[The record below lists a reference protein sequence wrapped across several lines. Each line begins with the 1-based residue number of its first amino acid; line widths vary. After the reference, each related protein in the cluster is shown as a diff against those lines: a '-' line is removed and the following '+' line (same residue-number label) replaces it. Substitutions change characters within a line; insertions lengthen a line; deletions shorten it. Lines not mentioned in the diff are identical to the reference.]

1 MCSRRALLLLVI
13 VVALPLMSRATGYFN
28 FNARARGIYETI
40 LTLRLNEAGQQLA
53 RLKQDEPDN
62 LIVYHLENYID
73 FFTVYI
79 SEDEQAYRH
88 LLNNRDRR
96 LDLVAAGDESS
107 PYYLFVQAE
116 IRLHWAL
123 LRLRFE
129 EYLPAFTDINRAHK
143 LLLRNQE
150 LFPSFIANQKD
161 LGILH
166 AAVGTVPDNFRWALG
181 LLSSLE
187 GTIEQ
192 GKREIE
198 AVLDYASR
206 HDFPY
211 ALETRVLYT
220 FLLLHLDGRPE
231 AAWTALE
238 AAGLRAETSPLH
250 AFVLANVAMRTGH
263 NDLALQWLEGRPR
276 NPAFFAFPYLEYM
289 HGLVKLR
296 RLDTSARS
304 HFRAFLNRTRGRH
317 FIKEAYQKL
326 AWAELLDGNL
336 SGYHQHMQS
345 VLQLGRSSAGGDKNA
360 LREAQ
365 QGEPPQAD
373 LLRARLLFDGGYYDR
388 AAQLLQS
395 LSRDGFASFDHQLE
409 YLYRCGRV
417 YHGQH
422 DYERALRFYEQT
434 ITLGRDYPAFFACN
448 AALQAGLIEEH
459 RGRVSAARRY
469 FNTCLEIDPD
479 EYATGLHQQ
488 AKAGLTRLE
497 D

>member
-1 MCSRRALLLLVI
+1 MITRRALFFILALACLPALL
-13 VVALPLMSRATGYFN
+13 RAEGYFT
-28 FNARARGIYETI
+28 FHERARGIYEHI
-40 LTLRLNEAGQQLA
+40 LLLRLSDAGQEIA

-79 SEDEQAYRH
+79 SEDEQVYRS
-88 LLNNRDRR
+88 LLANRNRR
-96 LDLVAAGDESS
+96 LDLVAAGDQDS
-107 PYYLFVQAE
+107 PYNLFIQAE

-129 EYLPAFTDINRAHK
+129 DYLPAFSDINRAHK

-150 LFPSFIANQKD
+150 RFPDFIANRKD

-198 AVLDYASR
+198 GVLNYAR
-206 HDFPY
+206 DHDFPY
-211 ALETRVLYT
+211 ITETRVLYT

-231 AAWTALE
+231 AAWSALE
-238 AAGLRAETSPLH
+238 AAGLQAGASPLH
-250 AFVLANVAMRTGH
+250 AFVLANVAMRTGR
-263 NDLALQWLEGRPR
+263 NDLALQWLEARPR
-276 NPAFFAFPYLEYM
+276 QPAFFAFPYLEFM

-296 RLDTSARS
+296 RLDSSARS

-326 AWAELLDGNL
+326 AWADLLEGNL
-336 SGYHQHMQS
+336 PGYRRHMQA
-345 VLQLGRSSAGGDKNA
+345 VLQEGHAAAGGDKNA
-360 LREAQ
+360 LREAGQ
-365 QGEPPQAD
+365 EEPPQVD

-388 AAQLLQS
+388 AAQLLE
-395 LSRDGFASFDHQLE
+395 RFAPADFDRFEQQLE

-417 YHGQH
+417 YHGQQ
-422 DYERALRFYEQT
+422 DYPRALAFYEQT
-434 ITLGRDYPAFFACN
+434 IARGREHPAFFACN
-448 AALQAGLIEEH
+448 AALQAGLIEEK
-459 RGRVSAARRY
+459 RRRFPTARQY
-469 FNTCLEIDPD
+469 FTTCLELQPD

-488 AKAGLTRLE
+488 AKAGLARLGN
-497 D
+497 